1 MSYIRKCIL
10 GVVLHVLFVKIYTK
24 YFHMRMGIFIKK
36 KYGNRDFPICRISIE
51 GVFVI
56 CCLKRLLWMF
66 VFFSFHLPELSRP

>member
-36 KYGNRDFPICRISIE
+36 IRQQG
-51 GVFVI
+51 
-56 CCLKRLLWMF
+56 
-66 VFFSFHLPELSRP
+66 FSDLPYLH

>member
-36 KYGNRDFPICRISIE
+36 NTATGIFRFAVFPLR
-51 GVFVI
+51 VF
-56 CCLKRLLWMF
+56 L
-66 VFFSFHLPELSRP
+66 